1 MPRGQRKSLEE
12 KIQAKQELINALNIR
27 IESEERELEELYEQK
42 RRKELEAVSDLIE
55 DAGLAPE
62 EVAEVLQHT
71 LRTAAQMHREIAGER
86 ELAHLKEPELYRP
99 KVRNRI
105 NLMTGGRYTPGLF
118 LCPFGYRQSCKHVG
132 SLALIIS

>member
-27 IESEERELEELYEQK
+27 IESEEELYEQK

-62 EVAEVLQHT
+62 EVTEVLQ
-71 LRTAAQMHREIAGER
+71 QYIE
-86 ELAHLKEPELYRP
+86 
-99 KVRNRI
+99 NRSA
-105 NLMTGGRYTPGLF
+105 NA
-118 LCPFGYRQSCKHVG
+118 S
-132 SLALIIS
+132 

>member
-27 IESEERELEELYEQK
+27 IESEERELEELYEK

-62 EVAEVLQHT
+62 EVTEVLQ
-71 LRTAAQMHREIAGER
+71 QYIE
-86 ELAHLKEPELYRP
+86 
-99 KVRNRI
+99 NRSA
-105 NLMTGGRYTPGLF
+105 NA
-118 LCPFGYRQSCKHVG
+118 S
-132 SLALIIS
+132 